1 MLPNPANKAGAPVLI
16 VLLLTL
22 LVVPVLA
29 QSNPSIIDE
38 TGQLDRVAVQRAAQ
52 PLIARG
58 AQVGVFIVQRGGE
71 DDALRRYQQAGFAAG
86 NAINADTI
94 LIYVSFDPRYS
105 EIAYGDRWN
114 AALRT
119 NNNVETI
126 RQNHL
131 NPGLAGGDTTRG
143 VVDALTEIER
153 SIASPPVPAGG
164 TTVNINPI
172 PIVVGVIF
180 LVLLVIGGPMVWN
193 GFQKRRRAA
202 QALQQAHTA
211 AEEARRS
218 ASSAIVDVSRALREA
233 REKAQFDAVSYA
245 ESDVRQ
251 LTAMQHEVEQQV
263 ARLQEQFSEI
273 EKQLALRRT
282 PALAD
287 YETVAQQYR
296 RLEQEVMAVREQLAQ
311 VEARRAELDRIAQAA
326 PGEVDKAKKV
336 LADVATQI
344 GTLGA
349 DLQPE
354 AALRSAEALLERA
367 TQLLNERRAAD
378 AITAAQA
385 ASASL
390 HALADVIARMRDI
403 HDGIIAGRAAA
414 ERAAAQGFRVDAGM
428 ASFNTA
434 EGLLRQASA
443 TLPVVG
449 PEGIASLLDQAD
461 RAREMGVIRGGGL
474 PARYRANLER
484 IEKIKV
490 AGEALA
496 AFIDEGWRIFDI
508 VDEFAESSWNDIRGN
523 GSEAERAADEAQ
535 ELWERAA
542 ERNSMERQ
550 EFIEASAD
558 LDAAEEQIAYAR
570 ALIEAIIKR
579 LKDLEA
585 AREAARDEIAA
596 AEADIMQGRAFIAA
610 NDPDVGR
617 EPEKLL
623 ARAETALAQ
632 ARAEIAQERPNW
644 LQIIRLAHEANH
656 LADEA
661 LRGARSEV
669 EAMNRLREQLK
680 RMRQV
685 ATAEVQKIVQ
695 FVSIHPR
702 DIPVGAKDK
711 VNSLQT
717 NLQAAY
723 AAAQRVEQEEEEA
736 RANTL
741 RDAIERYTAL
751 EQQAAGI
758 YEEIRSHFQRLEA
771 MRGQVRA
778 EAERAKA
785 AITRAEHLSSQVR
798 RLAGQHSTGF
808 TLLQEARTSYNQI
821 GQVSNEADLQRA
833 LRWAQD
839 AYEKAGRASQIF
851 EEQIRSAQR
860 DDGLGDF
867 IGGVLVG
874 TLLNESRSRP
884 SRWSGGG
891 RSGDGFGGGG
901 RSGGGFGGGGRS
913 GGGFGGGGR
922 SGGGW

>member
-1 MLPNPANKAGAPVLI
+1 MFPNPVPTIRALTLI
-16 VLLLTL
+16 TLLLTL
-22 LVVPVLA
+22 LVAPVLA
-29 QSNPSIIDE
+29 QSNPTIVDE
-38 TGQLDRVAVQRAAQ
+38 TGQLDTAAVQRAAQ

-58 AQVGVFIVQRGGE
+58 AQVGVFIVQRGG
-71 DDALRRYQQAGFAAG
+71 DQDALRRYQRAGFASG
-86 NAINADTI
+86 SAINADAI
-94 LIYVSFDPRYS
+94 LMYVSFDPRYS

-119 NNNVETI
+119 NDNAETI
-126 RQNHL
+126 RQNRL

-153 SIASPPVPAGG
+153 SIALPPVPVGG
-164 TTVNINPI
+164 ITINPM

-180 LVLLVIGGPMVWN
+180 LVLLVIGGPMFWN
-193 GFQKRRRAA
+193 SFQQRRRAA
-202 QALQQAHTA
+202 QALQQARTA

-218 ASSAIVDVSRALREA
+218 ASSVIVDVSRALREA

-245 ESDVRQ
+245 EADVRQ
-251 LTAMQHEVEQQV
+251 LAAMQSEVEQQV
-263 ARLQEQFSEI
+263 ARLQERFSEI
-273 EKQLALRRT
+273 EKQLALRRA
-282 PALAD
+282 PVQAD

-296 RLEQEVMAVREQLAQ
+296 QLEQEVTVACERLAQ
-311 VEARRAELDRIAQAA
+311 LEARRADLDRIAQAA
-326 PGEVDKAKKV
+326 PGEVDRAKKA
-336 LADVATQI
+336 LADVAAQFS
-344 GTLGA
+344 TLSA
-349 DLQPE
+349 DLQSE
-354 AALRSAEALLERA
+354 AALRTAESLVEHA
-367 TQLLNERRAAD
+367 TRLLNERRAAD
-378 AITAAQA
+378 TITAAQA
-385 ASASL
+385 ASAALKS
-390 HALADVIARMRDI
+390 LADVIARMHDI
-403 HDGIIAGRAAA
+403 SDGIAAGRAAA

-434 EGLLRQASA
+434 EGLLRQAA
-443 TLPVVG
+443 TALPVVG
-449 PEGIASLLDQAD
+449 PEGVASLLDQAD
-461 RAREMGVIRGGGL
+461 KAREMGVMRGGGL

-484 IEKIKV
+484 IEKIKA

-496 AFIDEGWRIFDI
+496 AFIDEGWRVFDI
-508 VDEFAESSWNDIRGN
+508 VDEFAESSWSDIRGN
-523 GSEAERAADEAQ
+523 GSEAERAAEEAQ
-535 ELWERAA
+535 ALWEQAA

-558 LDAAEEQIAYAR
+558 LDAAEERIAYAR

-585 AREAARDEIAA
+585 ARAAARDEIAA

-623 ARAETALAQ
+623 ARAESALAQ
-632 ARAEIAQERPNW
+632 ARSEIEQERPDW

-680 RMRQV
+680 RMQQV

-702 DIPVGAKDK
+702 DIPVGAKDRI
-711 VNSLQT
+711 NGLQI

-723 AAAQRVEQEEEEA
+723 AAAQSVEQKEEEA
-736 RANTL
+736 RAAAL

-751 EQQAAGI
+751 EQQAASI
-758 YEEIRSHFQRLEA
+758 YEEIRSHFQRIEA
-771 MRGQVRA
+771 MRQRVRA

-785 AITRAEHLSSQVR
+785 AITRAEHLSAR
-798 RLAGQHSTGF
+798 AGSLVSRDAAGF
-808 TLLQEARTSYNQI
+808 ALLQDARTCYNQI
-821 GQVSNEADLQRA
+821 GQVFNEADMQRA
-833 LRWAQD
+833 LRWAQE
-839 AYEKAGRASQIF
+839 AHEKAERVSRIF
-851 EEQIRSAQR
+851 EEQIRAASQVG
-860 DDGLGDF
+860 DDSLGDF

-874 TLLNESRSRP
+874 TLLNDDRPRRS
-884 SRWSGGG
+884 SWSGGS
-891 RSGDGFGGGG
+891 RSSGGFGGGG